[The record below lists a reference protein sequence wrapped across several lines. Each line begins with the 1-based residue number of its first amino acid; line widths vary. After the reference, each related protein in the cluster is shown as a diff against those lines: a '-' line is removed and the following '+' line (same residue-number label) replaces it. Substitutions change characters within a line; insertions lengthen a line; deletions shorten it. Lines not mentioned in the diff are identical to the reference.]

1 MKLVAHTPLRYSYA
15 AVRDM
20 LADNSSQKSG
30 EPEGESPPQE
40 RSLTRGPAE
49 VERVHSSSAV
59 VPTGRIHWQTRS
71 AEFGVT

>member
-30 EPEGESPPQE
+30 EPEGE
-40 RSLTRGPAE
+40 
-49 VERVHSSSAV
+49 
-59 VPTGRIHWQTRS
+59 
-71 AEFGVT
+71 